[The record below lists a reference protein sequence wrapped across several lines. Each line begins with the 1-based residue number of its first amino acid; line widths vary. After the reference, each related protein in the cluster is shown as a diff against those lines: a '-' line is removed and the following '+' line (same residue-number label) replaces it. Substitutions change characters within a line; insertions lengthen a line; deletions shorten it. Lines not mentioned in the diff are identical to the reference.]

1 MTIYLIIFAAL
12 ALLAIGKFWRPDRLG
27 TVPCAIALILTV
39 FVGYR
44 YQIGVDWVTYELIFL
59 DISRMPLLDA
69 VTYGDSGYSVINW
82 LVSRFGGQVW
92 HVNLVCATIF
102 FYALIRF
109 CAALPRPGLVI
120 ATAVPTLIIV
130 TAMGYTRQAT
140 ALGFIMLA
148 YVYFHGKMNWRW
160 IACLCVAILF
170 HRSAIFMLPIFLIA
184 GSNRPA
190 LSLAIGGL
198 LITGLL
204 FTIVL
209 QNVNDVLSLY
219 FEGDIESS
227 GAIPRIAIGA
237 AAGLCFFLTR
247 NRTVFGPRETLVR
260 NMSIALIAMLPL
272 YFVIPSTTVVD
283 RIGIL
288 LLPFQSAVLA
298 GLTASLEQKP
308 VSEGIVTSLILGA
321 YGGVLLIWLL
331 YATFTSYW
339 IPYENVLFVKWA

>member
-1 MTIYLIIFAAL
+1 
-12 ALLAIGKFWRPDRLG
+12 
-27 TVPCAIALILTV
+27 
-39 FVGYR
+39 
-44 YQIGVDWVTYELIFL
+44 
-59 DISRMPLLDA
+59 
-69 VTYGDSGYSVINW
+69 
-82 LVSRFGGQVW
+82 
-92 HVNLVCATIF
+92 
-102 FYALIRF
+102 
-109 CAALPRPGLVI
+109 
-120 ATAVPTLIIV
+120 
-130 TAMGYTRQAT
+130 
-140 ALGFIMLA
+140 
-148 YVYFHGKMNWRW
+148 
-160 IACLCVAILF
+160 
-170 HRSAIFMLPIFLIA
+170 MLPIFLIA